1 MVTAPLLGSP
11 RISIVIPCYNGER
24 YLAATLETVQAQSF
38 ENWELIVVDDCS
50 TDGSRELVQ
59 RFVDQDPRIQLLAL
73 SKNYGGPAGPRNR
86 GVEIARGEW
95 ISFLDADDL
104 WHPLKLEHQL
114 AAMEKTGGVLSATRM
129 QNFTDTSS
137 IVVSKELDRTLDT
150 VTFSQQR
157 LRSRIPASSVFV
169 RREICLE
176 FSFNEDPSYKAV
188 EDYNCWLHMLNAGH
202 VCHKLNGIYLHYR
215 IVAGQISGSK
225 RKQVMRV
232 HHVHSHFP
240 GNSQLGALFYTFS
253 HISGAIYSR
262 LLKGQM

>member
-1 MVTAPLLGSP
+1 MISAPILRSP
-11 RISIVIPCYNGER
+11 QISIVIPCYNGAN
-24 YLAATLETVQAQSF
+24 YLTATLKTVQAQSF

-59 RFVDQDPRIQLLAL
+59 NFADKDPRIQLLAL
-73 SKNYGGPAGPRNR
+73 SKNYGGPAAPRNR
-86 GVEIARGEW
+86 GVERARGEW

-114 AAMEKTGGVLSATRM
+114 AAMKKTRGVMSATRM
-129 QNFTDTSS
+129 LNFTDESS
-137 IVVSKELDRTLDT
+137 IVFSKKIDRTLDT
-150 VTFSQQR
+150 VTFSKQR

-188 EDYNCWLHMLNAGH
+188 EDYDCWLHMLKAGH
-202 VCHKLNGIYLHYR
+202 VCHKLNGVYLRYR
-215 IVAGQISGSK
+215 IVDGQISGSK

-240 GNSQLGALFYTFS
+240 GSSQLGAWFYTFS
-253 HISGAIYSR
+253 HIGGAVYSR
-262 LLKGQM
+262 LLKGQL